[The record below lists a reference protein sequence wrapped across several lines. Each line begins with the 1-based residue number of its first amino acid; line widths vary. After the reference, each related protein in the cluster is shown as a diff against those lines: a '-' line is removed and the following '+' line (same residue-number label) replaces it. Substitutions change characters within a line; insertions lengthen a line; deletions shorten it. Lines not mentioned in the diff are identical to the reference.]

1 MLPPKQPYHQIK
13 TIQHLYDTLNA
24 HVFQVIETF
33 GRSDQ
38 FSEKTQFL
46 LKVPRIQTKKGIF
59 DLIFESQLQQY
70 LARRRFNYQFTIKE
84 ELLQIG
90 MSADSVLIGNSSK
103 LMNYVVI
110 EERQNCGVLNAQ
122 MTIKDFIN

>member
-1 MLPPKQPYHQIK
+1 M
-13 TIQHLYDTLNA
+13 YDTLNA
-24 HVFQVIETF
+24 HVFQVIETY

-46 LKVPRIQTKKGIF
+46 LKVPRVQTKKGIF

-70 LARRRFNYQFTIKE
+70 LARQRFNYQFNIKE
-84 ELLQIG
+84 ELFQVAK
-90 MSADSVLIGNSSK
+90 SADSELIGRSSR
-103 LMNYVVI
+103 LLNYVAI

-122 MTIKDFIN
+122 LTLKDFINQYN